1 MKETT
6 VESFIIADCSD
17 ERDIKYIIAEQ
28 DHYYP
33 VNIDVWYSKDFSTA
47 SHYPIFSQAQ
57 SHMYDIMGVGQY
69 SELFN
74 FEIDHNIKLK
84 HLKIVKCTTK
94 LEEV

>member
-28 DHYYP
+28 DHYNLEN
-33 VNIDVWYSKDFSTA
+33 VDVWYTKDFSTA
-47 SHYPIFSQAQ
+47 SHYKSFFEAQ
-57 SHMYDIMGVGQY
+57 SHMYDIMGVGEY
-69 SELFN
+69 SKLLN
-74 FEIDHNIKLK
+74 FEIDHNIELEY
-84 HLKIVKCTTK
+84 LKIIKCTTK